1 MITPHLPRSWQRRD
15 LVIAGIVTLV
25 ELIGLRT
32 GPPAATPSAALG
44 TVGLL
49 LSLAQGV
56 PLLWRRSHPEAVL
69 GITAAAFV
77 AYALLLV
84 AVPPYGAL
92 VALATLAVRRE
103 ARAAAAA
110 TALLVAACAVAYL
123 PPPGPADDV
132 APPAVVAVVVGVT
145 AQLVRERRVR
155 IEAQARRVAAEERLR
170 IARDLHDVLG
180 HSLGGIAV
188 QSSTGRLALDA
199 GAPDAARDALVAIES
214 ASRESMREVR
224 EVLGV
229 LRESGTPGLEGLD
242 DLVGSSRA
250 AGLTVQV
257 ARQGDLDGLPP
268 DTSRTAYRVLQEAL
282 TNAAKHAGPGPVHVT
297 VRRTTGLLAVEVVDE
312 GGSAPAL
319 RPDGP
324 PGHGLVGMRERVTAA
339 GGTMAAGPGPDA
351 GWRVRVELPAT
362 GRRST

>member
-1 MITPHLPRSWQRRD
+1 MIMPHLPRSWRRRD
-15 LVIAGIVTLV
+15 LVIAGVVTVV
-25 ELIGLRT
+25 EVLGLRT
-32 GPPAATPSAALG
+32 GPPAPTPSALLG

-56 PLLWRRSHPEAVL
+56 PLLWRRTHPVAVL
-69 GITAAAFV
+69 AVTTAAFV

-84 AVPPYGAL
+84 PVPPYGAL
-92 VALATLAVRRE
+92 VALATVAVRRE

-110 TALLVAACAVAYL
+110 TALLLAACAVAYL

-132 APPAVVAVVVGVT
+132 APSAVVAVVVGVT
-145 AQLVRERRVR
+145 AQLVRERRAR

-229 LRESGTPGLEGLD
+229 LRESGTPGLEALD

-250 AGLTVQV
+250 AGLTVEV
-257 ARQGDLDGLPP
+257 ARHGDLDGLPP

-282 TNAAKHAGPGPVHVT
+282 TNAAKHAGPGRVQVA
-297 VRRTTGLLAVEVVDE
+297 VRRTAELLAVEVVDE
-312 GGSAPAL
+312 GRTAPAAG
-319 RPDGP
+319 PDGP
-324 PGHGLVGMRERVTAA
+324 PGHGLVGMRERVMAA
-339 GGTMAAGPGPDA
+339 GGTMAAGPDSAA
-351 GWRVRVELPAT
+351 GWRVRVELPTT
-362 GRRST
+362 GRGTT